1 MLVVS
6 ANAVLQPRLT
16 VRFPPARKHNTLL
29 PKPVVGVHVSKLQAN
44 RLLSPADGVAELK
57 SQFNGPSCNL
67 TVKSAGGLY
76 CVQQQQALVNE
87 SMHYSGKAAAW
98 ALSGRCVLKGLA
110 VAQSRERQILSRNHN
125 PSASNWGE
133 E

>member
-1 MLVVS
+1 VPVVS
-6 ANAVLQPRLT
+6 DNAVLQPRLT

-57 SQFNGPSCNL
+57 NQFNGPSCNPAIPL
-67 TVKSAGGLY
+67 PAVSTASSNTKLSSTSLCTIQVRRPHGL
-76 CVQQQQALVNE
+76 A
-87 SMHYSGKAAAW
+87 
-98 ALSGRCVLKGLA
+98 GRCVLKGLA
-110 VAQSRERQILSRNHN
+110 VAQSRERQMLSRNHK